1 MDTRDY
7 LNRIISDATAALAQ
21 LPPPINNGV
30 LVKAGDNLQAAL
42 DLGGVIRLDAGA
54 LFSGSF
60 KIWKQGT
67 RLIGGLGSGLMGSSS
82 GPAFLVPPGARD
94 IQASGFMAQTTWDQA
109 CVLLGL
115 NDPAQDTPDKAP
127 AGIMLTDIQVP
138 KHRGKRAF
146 EINSAQTALV
156 NCGCAD
162 VFDPAGRDSQG
173 IGVANSPGMLTV
185 NGGRYEAGSEN
196 ILVGGFGGTQAEKI
210 VPSDLTFDGVILAR
224 PLSWMSDGGKRK
236 VKTCFELKTG
246 QRVTLK
252 NATVDGCWVDGQT
265 GYGLTVTPRDHG
277 VISDIEIT
285 DVQLRN
291 CGAGLNLLAQDD
303 GQYSERV
310 QRIALRRV
318 IAVVKNG
325 AFGSG
330 RFVQLGGE
338 VQGFVLEDNQ
348 FEGPDSI
355 VTSYAAKTW
364 DSPTSSRMSYVTK
377 GAKLTGNSFKSGAYG
392 LMLTGAAGAGAY
404 GKFWKEAW
412 PDGIISGNTFGG
424 ATGLAHKPNVPAD
437 NTFTS

>member
-1 MDTRDY
+1 MDIRDY
-7 LNRIISDATAALAQ
+7 LNRIKSDADAALQ
-21 LPPPINNGV
+21 LLPPPVDAGV
-30 LVKAGDNLQAAL
+30 VVKAGGNLQAAL
-42 DLGGVIRLDAGA
+42 DLGGIIRLEAGA
-54 LFSGSF
+54 VFAGNF
-60 KIWKQGT
+60 VAKKPGT
-67 RLIGGLGSGLMGSSS
+67 RLVGGLGSALMGAAG
-82 GPAFLVPPGARD
+82 GPAFFVPIGARD
-94 IQASGFMAQTTWDQA
+94 IQASGFSAQTAWDQS
-109 CVLLGL
+109 VILLGE

-127 AGIMLTDIQVP
+127 AGIVLSDIQVP

-156 NCGCAD
+156 NCGCTD
-162 VFDPAGRDSQG
+162 VYDPAGRDSQG
-173 IGVANSPGMLTV
+173 IGVANSPGMLSV

-210 VPSDLTFDGVILAR
+210 VPADLTFDGVILSR
-224 PLSWMSDGGKRK
+224 PLSWQTDGVKRK
-236 VKTCFELKTG
+236 VKTSFELKTG

-252 NATVDGCWVDGQT
+252 NATLDGCWPEGQT
-265 GYGLTVTPRDHG
+265 GYALTVTPRDHG

-285 DVQLRN
+285 DCSVRN

-318 IAVVKNG
+318 IAVVSKQ
-325 AFGSG
+325 FGVG

-338 VQGFVLEDNQ
+338 VQGFVLEDCQ

-392 LMLTGAAGAGAY
+392 LMLTGAQGAGAY
-404 GKFWKEAW
+404 GRFWKEAW

-424 ATGLAHKPNVPAD
+424 ASGLPHKPNVPAD
-437 NTFTS
+437 NTFTA